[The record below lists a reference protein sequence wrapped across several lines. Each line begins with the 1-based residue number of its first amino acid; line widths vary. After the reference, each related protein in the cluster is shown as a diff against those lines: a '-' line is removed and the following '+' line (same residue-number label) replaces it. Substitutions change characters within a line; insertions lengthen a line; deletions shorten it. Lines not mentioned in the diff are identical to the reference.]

1 MTKLQELVLRRN
13 RIAEQQ
19 KEAFGKYEDVS
30 QMPQDDQ
37 KLCAT
42 RNDQLKELDIEI
54 EHLTQLEEMKSAATT
69 PFRHSIDENTKA
81 AREQENRLNTREREV
96 ARVKSLPR
104 YGRVQNFRGEDKELK
119 AYQFGNWFIGTILHE
134 KQRTVLTEKARQY
147 CMDWGLSVKAQSEG
161 VNTAG
166 GYLVPNEFAND
177 IIDLR
182 EEYGVF
188 RRNTKVV
195 PMARETKSVPRRV
208 SGLTVYYP
216 GEGVAITESSKVWDM
231 VNLMVRKY
239 ACLAIYSSE
248 LSEDAIISIG
258 DDLAQE
264 VAYAFALAEDTNG
277 FNGDGTSAYA
287 GTTGVRQKLVDTFT
301 TSGGTGL
308 ILVSDIASTDRWA
321 EILLTDFEKMLGA
334 LPIYARRNAKWF
346 CSSTFF
352 HTVMHKLQ
360 LAAGGNSAIDI
371 ANGGSY
377 RFLGMPVV
385 ESQVFPVTPA
395 ASHVPCILGDLALA
409 SKLGDRRELTLAMSD
424 QYRFAEDQI
433 AIKGT
438 QRIDINVHDVGATG
452 VAGPVVG
459 LLTNASAS

>member
-1 MTKLQELVLRRN
+1 MSKLQELILRRK

-19 KEAFGKYEDVS
+19 KEAFGKFEDVS
-30 QMPQDDQ
+30 QMPIDDQ

-42 RNDQLKELDIEI
+42 RNEQLRELDIEI
-54 EHLTQLEEMKSAATT
+54 EHLTQLEEMKRVATT
-69 PFRHSIDENTKA
+69 DFRHAADENTRE
-81 AREQENRLNTREREV
+81 ARDAENRTNKRDSELT
-96 ARVKSLPR
+96 RVKAMPR
-104 YGRVQNFRGEDKELK
+104 YGRVKNFKGEDAALK
-119 AYQFGNWFIGTILHE
+119 AYQFGMWFLGTIMDE
-134 KQRTVLTEKARQY
+134 KQHTVLTEKARHY

-231 VNLMVRKY
+231 VNLTVKKY
-239 ACLAIYSSE
+239 ACLAVYSSE
-248 LSEDAIISIG
+248 LTEDAIISIG
-258 DDLAQE
+258 DDLARE
-264 VAYAFALAEDTNG
+264 IAYAFALAEDTNG
-277 FNGDGTSAYA
+277 FNGDGTSTYA
-287 GTTGVRQKLVDTFT
+287 GTTGVRQRLLDVYT
-301 TSGGTGL
+301 TAGGVGL
-308 ILVSDIASTDRWA
+308 KVGAGNAWSEL
-321 EILLTDFEKMLGA
+321 LLTDFEAVLGM
-334 LPIYARRNAKWF
+334 LPIYARRGARWF

-360 LAAGGNSAIDI
+360 LAAGGNSAMDI
-371 ANGGSY
+371 ANGGAY
-377 RFLGMPVV
+377 RFLGLPVE
-385 ESQVFPVTPA
+385 ESQVFPVTEANSQIP
-395 ASHVPCILGDLALA
+395 VILGDLMLA
-409 SKLGDRRELTLAMSD
+409 SKLGDRRELTLAISD
-424 QYRFAEDQI
+424 QYRFAEDQL

-438 QRIDINVHDVGATG
+438 QRIDINVHDVGSTAA
-452 VAGPVVG
+452 AGPVVG
-459 LLTNASAS
+459 LITASS